1 MYIYDT
7 YAKIYMQ
14 SYYESFIVSIKTKI
28 RDNFW
33 MGAILFL
40 YIPHVAMNVSNWED
54 ECASVHGLP
63 EIVSLHLNEGE
74 GLRKIQIRSVLNR
87 KLG

>member
-33 MGAILFL
+33 MDVILFL
-40 YIPHVAMNVSNWED
+40 YILHVALNVPTEKI
-54 ECASVHGLP
+54 SVP
-63 EIVSLHLNEGE
+63 VFMAYQ
-74 GLRKIQIRSVLNR
+74 K
-87 KLG
+87 